1 MAVATLLV
9 AAATVVVVLVARL
22 LARLTRQPAVVVE
35 IALCLAFGWLLLP
48 HVEWGGLP
56 WGGPPA
62 WGLLG
67 QAGHLGVALFLV
79 GTGHG
84 MRAGLDRRLLRAATG
99 LSIGSAVIPLTAGV
113 LVAWWLIEGGDP
125 MLRGDAPAV
134 AFTLM
139 VAVALT
145 VTAVPVLAGILR
157 DRRMEHTEE
166 GRLSL
171 LSASGIDV
179 VTWVLLAI
187 ALGAAHGGGPAAAL
201 AVLVAGAGAALLLR
215 RLVPRSLAG
224 RFPRAAPVVVGAVAW
239 AAATA
244 TGGFGLTEVFGAV
257 LVGLALPAEERP
269 GPWARVAELLGRIG
283 RTMLP
288 VLFVSTGA
296 ALAAAPG
303 GAFSWP
309 AALVVTVVAIAAKMG
324 GSYAGARAGGRSPAS
339 GARLAVLMN
348 TRGLTEIVIL
358 QAGYSAG
365 LLPSGLYLAFL
376 LMALITTGLSGVLLN
391 AADRYVPI
399 AKDDPMEPNITP
411 AARR

>member
-1 MAVATLLV
+1 MTTLLV
-9 AAATVVVVLVARL
+9 AVATVVVVLVARL
-22 LARLTRQPAVVVE
+22 LARLTRQPEVVFE
-35 IALCLAFGWLLLP
+35 IALCLAFGGLLLP
-48 HVEWGGLP
+48 YVEWGGLP
-56 WGGPPA
+56 WAGPPDL
-62 WGLLG
+62 GLLG

-79 GTGHG
+79 GTAHG
-84 MRAGLDRRLLRAATG
+84 MRAGLDRRLMRAVTC
-99 LSIGSAVIPLTAGV
+99 LSVGSAVVPLATGG
-113 LVAWWLIEGGDP
+113 LVAWWLIDSGDP
-125 MLRGDAPAV
+125 ALRGGAPAG

-166 GRLSL
+166 GRLAL

-187 ALGAAHGGGPAAAL
+187 ALGTAHSGGPAAAL
-201 AVLVAGAGAALLLR
+201 VVLVAGAGAALLLR
-215 RLVPRSLAG
+215 RLVPHSLAG
-224 RFPRAAPVVVGAVAW
+224 RFPRAVPVVVGAIAW

-244 TGGFGLTEVFGAV
+244 TGRFGLTEVFGAV
-257 LVGLALPAEERP
+257 LVGLSLPAEEGP

-296 ALAAAPG
+296 AMALAPG
-303 GAFSWP
+303 STFSWQ
-309 AALVVTVVAIAAKMG
+309 AAVAITVVAIAAKVG
-324 GSYAGARAGGRSPAS
+324 GSYAGARVGGRSPAS
-339 GARLAVLMN
+339 GMRIAVLMN

-365 LLPSGLYLAFL
+365 LLPAGLYLAFL
-376 LMALITTGLSGVLLN
+376 LMALFTTGLSGVLLN
-391 AADRYVPI
+391 VADRYVPI
-399 AKDDPMEPNITP
+399 AKGGLMEANITP
-411 AARR
+411 AARW